1 MQIKSSHKTTL
12 RLVLG
17 GKEKSGSA
25 YTPFGPLKVG
35 LITTQSTNKG
45 QVLTEL
51 LNSLERKIA
60 ELNTKSSE
68 VLNTYRNDTE
78 LPAKHSTSTLE
89 TDTIKPMI

>member
-60 ELNTKSSE
+60 DLNTKSLE
-68 VLNTYRNDTE
+68 VLSILENDTP
-78 LPAKHSTSTLE
+78 LPVERGYSIKT
-89 TDTIKPMI
+89 TDTISE

>member
-60 ELNTKSSE
+60 ELNTKSLE
-68 VLNTYRNDTE
+68 VLSILENDTP
-78 LPAKHSTSTLE
+78 LPVERGHFIKTM
-89 TDTIKPMI
+89 DTISE

>member
-12 RLVLG
+12 KLVLG
-17 GKEKSGSA
+17 GKGKSGSA

-60 ELNTKSSE
+60 DLNTKSLE
-68 VLNTYRNDTE
+68 VLNILENDIP
-78 LPAKHSTSTLE
+78 LPVERGHSIKT
-89 TDTIKPMI
+89 TDTTKDV